1 MPVIEVLDVVKQF
14 SSHCALDHI
23 HLKIEEGE
31 ILGVIGMSGAGKT
44 TLMRCL
50 VGLEKPCRGK
60 ILFRGEDLVA
70 YNAKQLS
77 TYRQKIG
84 MVFQHFHLFP
94 SRTVAENIAYPMEI
108 YGVPQETIQQR
119 TKELLE
125 LVNLT
130 DKHAA
135 YPACLSGGE
144 KQRIA
149 IARALAN
156 RPEILFCDEPTS
168 ALDPRSVESLLAL
181 LQQLNAKLGL
191 TIVIITHQW
200 DVVKQICST
209 VAFLSQGAVKKQ
221 SSTADFF
228 NEKKDGD
235 FLTQLQGQS

>member
-1 MPVIEVLDVVKQF
+1 MPIIEIIDVVKQF
-14 SSHCALDHI
+14 NSHRALDHVR
-23 HLKIEEGE
+23 LKIEEGE

-50 VGLEKPCRGK
+50 IGLEKPSSGQ

-70 YNAKQLS
+70 YSQKQLS
-77 TYRQKIG
+77 NYRQKIG

-108 YGVPQETIQQR
+108 HGVPCETIQQR
-119 TKELLE
+119 TTELLD

-130 DKHAA
+130 DKREA
-135 YPACLSGGE
+135 YPALLSGGE

-156 RPEILFCDEPTS
+156 QPEILFCDEPTS
-168 ALDPRSVESLLAL
+168 ALDPQSVESLLSL
-181 LQQLNAKLGL
+181 LRELNAKLGL

-209 VAFLSQGAVKKQ
+209 VALLSQGTVKEQ

-228 NEKKDGD
+228 NNKKDLD
-235 FLTQLQGQS
+235 FLTQFQRQS